1 MEEYFIGGHPM
12 VGSEKAGFSFSSDR
26 LVENAYYF
34 ITPTK
39 KSQRTKSEKILQT
52 SLKN

>member
-26 LVENAYYF
+26 LVENAYYLSRQR
-34 ITPTK
+34 K
-39 KSQRTKSEKILQT
+39 KSPANKE
-52 SLKN
+52 